1 MKRIKSFKLFESK
14 DGMDVINYAEELMQ
28 DLWDISLSQQFFD
41 KGFGLKVQGYIN
53 HIYGGDMARGGE
65 TEWFL
70 DTEFNSEVT
79 PDHYKFN
86 LNNFDEIEEYYN
98 AGSKPIFKI
107 GIISID
113 DNEVGFEEAF
123 LNKEATRRLYDIIIR
138 SWSEGE
144 VIIEKLS
151 EYDAF

>member
-14 DGMDVINYAEELMQ
+14 DGMDVIDYAEELMQ
-28 DLWDISLSQQFFD
+28 DLWDISLSQEFFD
-41 KGFGLKVQGYIN
+41 RGFGLKIQGYIN

-79 PDHYKFN
+79 PDHYTFD

-98 AGSKPIFKI
+98 MGSKPVFRI

-113 DNEVGFEEAF
+113 DEEEAF
-123 LNKEATRRLYDIIIR
+123 LNKEATGRLYDIIIS
-138 SWSEGE
+138 SWGDKE

>member
-28 DLWDISLSQQFFD
+28 DLWDISLSQEFFD
-41 KGFGLKVQGYIN
+41 KGFGLRVQGYIN
-53 HIYGGDMARGGE
+53 HIYGGDMNRGGE

-70 DTEFNSEVT
+70 DTSFDSEVT
-79 PDHYKFN
+79 PDHYTFD
-86 LNNFDEIEEYYN
+86 LNNFQEVEEYYN
-98 AGSKPIFKI
+98 AGSKPIFRI

-113 DNEVGFEEAF
+113 DNDDAYLNEEAT
-123 LNKEATRRLYDIIIR
+123 NKLYEIIMK
-138 SWSEGE
+138 SWNDKE

-151 EYDAF
+151 HYDAF

>member
-28 DLWDISLSQQFFD
+28 DLWDISLSQEFFD
-41 KGFGLKVQGYIN
+41 KGFGLRVQGYIN
-53 HIYGGDMARGGE
+53 HIYGGDMNRGGE

-70 DTEFNSEVT
+70 DTSFDSEVT
-79 PDHYKFN
+79 PDHYKFD
-86 LNNFDEIEEYYN
+86 LNNFQEIEEYYN
-98 AGSKPIFKI
+98 SGSKPIFKI

-113 DNEVGFEEAF
+113 DNDEGY
-123 LNKEATRRLYDIIIR
+123 LNREATNKLYEIIMM
-138 SWSEGE
+138 SWNEVD

-151 EYDAF
+151 HYDEF

>member
-14 DGMDVINYAEELMQ
+14 DGMDVIDYAEELMQ
-28 DLWDISLSQQFFD
+28 DLWDISLSQEFFD
-41 KGFGLKVQGYIN
+41 RGFGLKIQGYIN

-79 PDHYKFN
+79 PDHYTFD

-98 AGSKPIFKI
+98 MGSKPVIKI

-113 DNEVGFEEAF
+113 DEEEAF
-123 LNKEATRRLYDIIIR
+123 LNKEATGRLYDIIIR
-138 SWSEGE
+138 SWGDKE

>member
-14 DGMDVINYAEELMQ
+14 DEMDVIDYAEELMQ
-28 DLWDISLSQQFFD
+28 DLWDISLSQEFFD
-41 KGFGLKVQGYIN
+41 RGFGLKIQGYIN

-79 PDHYKFN
+79 PDHYTFD

-98 AGSKPIFKI
+98 MGSKPVFRI

-113 DNEVGFEEAF
+113 DEEEAF
-123 LNKEATRRLYDIIIR
+123 LNKEATGRLYDIIIS
-138 SWSEGE
+138 SWGDKE

>member
-28 DLWDISLSQQFFD
+28 DLWDISLSQEFFD
-41 KGFGLKVQGYIN
+41 KGFGLRIQGYIN
-53 HIYGGDMARGGE
+53 HIYGGDMNRGGE

-70 DTEFNSEVT
+70 DTSFDSEVT
-79 PDHYKFN
+79 PDNYTFD
-86 LNNFDEIEEYYN
+86 LNNFQEIEEYYN

-113 DNEVGFEEAF
+113 DNDEGY
-123 LNKEATRRLYDIIIR
+123 LNVEATNKLYEIIMK
-138 SWSEGE
+138 SWNEVD

-151 EYDAF
+151 HYDEF